1 MKIMKTKYI
10 LTIVLSSLF
19 GLVVAQVPT
28 PAEPQSEAILL
39 RGGIAHLGNG
49 EIIENSLIAFDKG
62 KLTLVADATTAKL
75 DIAGYQ
81 EVDITGKHVYPGFIL
96 PDSDVGLEEVSAVNA
111 MSDSREQGSLN
122 PNVRSLIAYNTD
134 SELPPTFRF
143 NGILMAE
150 SRPRGGRISGT
161 SSLMNMDGWNW
172 EDAANTVDLAMH
184 MNWPSYRVRRFD
196 FATYTRKNERNKEYD
211 NQVDALASFFND
223 AIAYGNI
230 SNKERNLK
238 LEAMQGLFDGSK
250 VLMIHS
256 NGPKGIVDA
265 VNMARDK
272 GVKKVALVSGT
283 GSLMVKEFLAD
294 NDVPVVIQRVHSLPD
309 RDDMDVDLPY
319 RLPVEL
325 TRAGVKVALSHTG
338 MLALARNLP
347 FYAGT
352 AVAYGLDSEE
362 ALKLITINPAEILGV
377 GKKTGSLEEGK
388 EATLFVSEGDALD
401 FRTNQLTHA
410 FIQGKQ
416 ITLDNKQEMLFERY
430 SKKYSND

>member
-1 MKIMKTKYI
+1 MSGF
-10 LTIVLSSLF
+10 L
-19 GLVVAQVPT
+19 GLAIAQVPT
-28 PAEPQSEAILL
+28 PATSQDNAILL
-39 RGGIAHLGNG
+39 RGGTAHLGNG
-49 EIIENSLIAFDKG
+49 KIIANSLIGFDNG
-62 KLTLVADATTAKL
+62 KLTLVADATTARI
-75 DIAGYQ
+75 DVAGYT
-81 EVDITGKHVYPGFIL
+81 EVDISGKHVYPGFIL
-96 PDSDVGLEEVSAVNA
+96 PDSDVGLEEVSSVNA
-111 MSDSREQGSLN
+111 MSDSEEEGYLN

-184 MNWPSYRVRRFD
+184 MNWPSMRRRQFD
-196 FATYTRKNERNKEYD
+196 WATFTMSYEKNKNYD
-211 NQVDALASFFND
+211 KQVDELVSFFDD
-223 AIAYGNI
+223 AVAYAALSG
-230 SNKERNLK
+230 KERNLK
-238 LEAMQGLFDGSK
+238 MEAMQGLFDGSK
-250 VLMIHS
+250 VLMIHT
-256 NGPKGIVDA
+256 NAPKDIVDA
-265 VNMARDK
+265 VNFAKDK
-272 GVKKVALVSGT
+272 GVKKIALVTGT
-283 GSLMVKEFLAD
+283 GSLPVKEFLAD
-294 NDVPVVIQRVHSLPD
+294 NNIPVVIQRVHSMPD
-309 RDDMDVDLPY
+309 REDMDVDLPY

-325 TRAGVKVALSHTG
+325 TKAGVKVALSHTG

-377 GKKTGSLEEGK
+377 GEKTGTLEEGK

-401 FRTNQLTHA
+401 FRTNKLTHA

-416 ITLDNKQEMLFERY
+416 IILDNKQEMLFERY